1 MTEFAFKKDL
11 FTNADAEK
19 DRRGV
24 HKPGD
29 CVGFMPDG
37 WSANPNWSVAQESKD
52 FAVVRCP
59 GITMVEAEAASLSRP
74 WRDDL
79 DYEVIAERPIQGQYD
94 IRIFEKNAGAINQN
108 SIVGVKATKVRDY
121 LLAWGCSNFAL
132 SATDGSFTLSLWD
145 AVRSANFWG
154 VPALGLAGIVFT
166 LNSYNSQTGI
176 AQIDVNY
183 GETQIKP
190 EVVIRKVEEQ
200 GGTVLSA
207 GALNCVFTINRSDI
221 LTRFKAD
228 VKRRLEQTYKRHQYS
243 ISQSDLD
250 AIIAA
255 GGIVTVSRS
264 VFLSKII
271 DHLVS

>member
-1 MTEFAFKKDL
+1 MAEFAFKKDL
-11 FTNADAEK
+11 FTNAIAEK

-37 WSANPNWSVAQESKD
+37 WSSNPNWAAAQESKD

-59 GITMVEAEAASLSRP
+59 GITMAEAQAASLSRP
-74 WRDDL
+74 WKDDL
-79 DYEVIAERPIQGQYD
+79 DYEVIAERPTQGEYD

-108 SIVGVKATKVRDY
+108 AIVGIKATRVRDY

-132 SATDGSFTLSLWD
+132 SETDGSFTFSLWD
-145 AVRSANFWG
+145 AVRSKNFWN
-154 VPALGLAGIVFT
+154 VPLIGSKVSFS

-176 AQIDVNY
+176 GDITATLLD
-183 GETQIKP
+183 ET
-190 EVVIRKVEEQ
+190 IRIADAARKIEEQ
-200 GGTVLSA
+200 GGVV
-207 GALNCVFTINRSDI
+207 GAITGITIRFTINRSDI

-228 VKRRLEQTYKRHQYS
+228 VKRRLEQIYKRHQYS

-264 VFLSKII
+264 VFLAKII